1 MTEERIKTLEDR
13 VLGLLIANEGLAAS
27 VGHLT
32 ETVKILTET
41 VQTLRD
47 TMNQGRGALWLAMTA
62 AGGLGALLVVL
73 SKKIFG
79 II

>member
-27 VGHLT
+27 VAHLT
-32 ETVKILTET
+32 TTVTALTET

-47 TMNQGRGALWLAMTA
+47 TMNQGRGAIWLGMTA
-62 AGGLGALLVVL
+62 AGGMGAMLVVFA
-73 SKKIFG
+73 KKVAGIF
-79 II
+79 